1 MGSKDDGIAPNR
13 SLPEARGAMK
23 DTPPEALSK
32 LVARLSLRA
41 VPWLTVAVM
50 ATLWP
55 RRKAQTISAAR
66 CQTPD
71 DFDAVEPGRGRTARA
86 PWQIPPLGWKDILW
100 RTYMGS
106 MMDRL
111 PALAGGVT
119 FYILLA
125 TFPAIAAFVSVY
137 GMFLDV
143 HGVEQRL
150 AQLSEVFPQD
160 AVELIRGQ
168 MLRLASQK
176 HGTLGAALAVS
187 TLVSIWSANAGI
199 KSLFDGLNIVY
210 QEEEKRY
217 YLQRSFTTYLATF
230 AGILFFSGIA
240 GLTVAAP
247 VVLHTFGV
255 NSVRI
260 WLGPVRWLLVYG
272 LAAAVFTLAYR
283 YGPSRVPARWRWVIM
298 GGLSAAALWMVGSL
312 AFSWYVSNFT
322 HFGVTYG
329 SLGAMI
335 AYMLW
340 IWVSVWIVLVG
351 AELNAQIEHQTAQDS
366 TRGSAAPLGERGAV
380 VADSV
385 GKAFTVSWVEAW
397 EISRDFLQRQVD
409 YSIDTV
415 RAVFR
420 R

>member
-1 MGSKDDGIAPNR
+1 
-13 SLPEARGAMK
+13 
-23 DTPPEALSK
+23 
-32 LVARLSLRA
+32 
-41 VPWLTVAVM
+41 
-50 ATLWP
+50 
-55 RRKAQTISAAR
+55 
-66 CQTPD
+66 
-71 DFDAVEPGRGRTARA
+71 
-86 PWQIPPLGWKDILW
+86 
-100 RTYMGS
+100 
-106 MMDRL
+106 
-111 PALAGGVT
+111 
-119 FYILLA
+119 
-125 TFPAIAAFVSVY
+125 
-137 GMFLDV
+137 
-143 HGVEQRL
+143 
-150 AQLSEVFPQD
+150 
-160 AVELIRGQ
+160 
-168 MLRLASQK
+168 MLRLAAQK
-176 HGTLGAALAVS
+176 HGTLGAAFAVS

-210 QEEEKRY
+210 REEEKRY

-230 AGILFFSGIA
+230 AGVLFFSGIT

-247 VVLHTFGV
+247 VVLHTLGV
-255 NSVRI
+255 DNVRI

-283 YGPSRVPARWRWVIM
+283 YGPSRVRARWRWVIA

-366 TRGSAAPLGERGAV
+366 TRGAAAPLGERGAV
-380 VADSV
+380 VADNV
-385 GKAFTVSWVEAW
+385 GKAFTVSWAEAW
-397 EISRDFLQRQVD
+397 EISRDFTKRQID
-409 YSIDTV
+409 YSLDTV